1 MDQFNNHPLYGKHNI
16 DSAMNSLWTFY
27 KSRFLSLFLISLIMS
42 LVIQYSTTLLNFR
55 ELSTITDPMILLEKI
70 KSFLMPL
77 VIIALVSLL
86 FSTVLHYYIL
96 YNPLDRSN
104 NIFICILKSFKYYIL
119 YLIIM
124 VLLAF
129 AGSFVLALGLVVF
142 IIGVFFSII
151 YIMMVSFFILPV
163 MMAERINIAGTI
175 SRTISLSHRNF
186 WSNIGWTAVFLLLY
200 IIISL
205 VLSGIIMIPFS
216 GSFIK
221 TIINPQ
227 DASKIIDLTINP
239 VFIILSA
246 MVNALTIPLIPIFA
260 YILYFNGRAREVS
273 VQR

>member
-1 MDQFNNHPLYGKHNI
+1 M
-16 DSAMNSLWTFY
+16 
-27 KSRFLSLFLISLIMS
+27 
-42 LVIQYSTTLLNFR
+42 
-55 ELSTITDPMILLEKI
+55 LEKI
-70 KSFLMPL
+70 KGFLMPM
-77 VIIALVSLL
+77 VIIALISLL

-104 NIFICILKSFKYYIL
+104 NIFICFIQSLKYYIL
-119 YLIIM
+119 YLIIL
-124 VLLAF
+124 VLLVF
-129 AGSFVLALGLVVF
+129 VGSFVLALGLVVF

-163 MMAERINIAGTI
+163 MMAERINIASTI
-175 SRTISLSHRNF
+175 SRTISLSHKNF
-186 WSNIGWTAVFLLLY
+186 WPNIGWTTVFLLLY

-221 TIINPQ
+221 TIINPE
-227 DASKIIDLTINP
+227 DAGKIMDLTTNP

-246 MVNALTIPLIPIFA
+246 VVNALTIPLIPIFA
-260 YILYFNGRAREVS
+260 YILYFNGRAREVE

>member
-1 MDQFNNHPLYGKHNI
+1 MDQLNNHPLYGKHNI

-27 KSRFLSLFLISLIMS
+27 KSRFLPLFLISLVMS
-42 LVIQYSTTLLNFR
+42 LVIQYSTTLFNFK
-55 ELSTITDPMILLEKI
+55 ELSTITDLTIMLEKI
-70 KSFLMPL
+70 KGFLMPM
-77 VIIALVSLL
+77 VIIALISLL

-104 NIFICILKSFKYYIL
+104 NIFICFIQSLKYYIL
-119 YLIIM
+119 YLIIL
-124 VLLAF
+124 VLLVF
-129 AGSFVLALGLVVF
+129 VGSFVLALGLVVF

-163 MMAERINIAGTI
+163 MMAERINIASTI
-175 SRTISLSHRNF
+175 SRTISLSHKNF
-186 WSNIGWTAVFLLLY
+186 WPNIGWTTVFLLLY

-221 TIINPQ
+221 TIINPE
-227 DASKIIDLTINP
+227 DAGKIMDLTTNP

-246 MVNALTIPLIPIFA
+246 VVNALTIPLIPIFA
-260 YILYFNGRAREVS
+260 YILYFNGRAREVE